1 MRKINVMVKVISLV
15 LALSFITTQ
24 VSIAGTAE
32 ISSKDTLA
40 PSLVS
45 GNINPERNER
55 VQNDVAKEMPGAIG
69 NGKLL
74 VDFMSGDFYPIVILM
89 DAIRETKLRNALNYA
104 ITRNLSWE
112 LDSAVSKNVYL
123 QRRQLIMKNLVALS
137 NNLTKQLYLFY
148 GAVKGPENY
157 LLAFRTGEKVGV
169 SVELVDKLSIEHL
182 AQLLFHECASE
193 HLAIVGAGGR
203 RYVDREDHRTIYKEI
218 QARVFGFDEV
228 EPLKKKLRGFINEKV
243 EELRNKRRAATTL
256 KFPGTPALTYGSVGY
271 EGLIAKIKANYS
283 QPLPR
288 EALQYIRNIIQSK
301 APPDFFTDQ
310 EKEDLNKIVKAL
322 TGQISFQDLNLKL
335 ESPPY
340 EGKPL
345 HSIVVNLIDLKD
357 EKIFRTNEGNFYQEI
372 TTYDEAT
379 GTLSIHIPKA
389 FFEEYFQ
396 GENRSAI
403 TQAILHPL
411 LEAIMGLS
419 HQEAALALSF
429 YNSDA
434 TIAAQGKVNISD
446 VHRLIIKEAKNMAI
460 NGDKAAIRQLN
471 ALLNPDFGFR
481 LTGADIQALKVRR
494 RTIESLDTIR
504 IHSEELAR
512 IINGLARGPIGRF
525 DTKISLPDIAPLAGV
540 EAGEMPPQ
548 AILDE
553 YSLVTNATVAAALAV
568 VADGYTGKMTNLTE
582 KAEVKIIKDGADG
595 LAKREMQVIFTL
607 SGYRIIVTVSEGGL
621 RDAVEESFL
630 GGEAIGKK
638 GWEVVSIA
646 LDVIEG
652 TTVVAEGKAGGVSL
666 AVSAK
671 GAGTLL
677 GNVSDVYAA
686 IIAAYVP
693 KEKIADFKR
702 EPLDP
707 GPYEGEENVD
717 ILKLH
722 ITKQLTRIAQA
733 NNINLN
739 QMEVVLLN
747 RDRESVRIKVFKEL
761 ESTSGLKVTIIEDGT
776 FNHALKASLGGKGER
791 LKVFF
796 GTSGAPEAFSNVI
809 IAKMYHKD
817 GAVASARVL
826 SYDSLKKA
834 KDLSRSNAYNFS
846 EIEQKIME
854 ELRPQDF
861 ESILAGNKLFTSA
874 DVKGEPDAAITF
886 ITDNEVFD
894 QPGVR
899 SIDTNR
905 YVVTTLRLREENGKA
920 YTWIEERIAL
930 FTPLGTEIKPC
941 PVTGTV
947 DVKNNNIEMGAMPT
961 AAQNVNEL
969 LNNIK
974 DTVQIT
980 KASVAVTN
988 PAEFRA
994 KTVDYLAFESALNQN
1009 PDVKASAQYIL
1020 RKVALSFNLKLASIH
1035 DFYMAKKEG
1044 KWDHI
1049 TVPAV
1054 NGRADV
1060 YYLYQQLFRA
1070 AKEKNVGLI
1079 IAELARSEARYSA
1092 QDAAEF
1098 TAVTIASAIK
1108 QGYKGLIFAQGD
1120 HYQVNKEKFAKGG
1133 EDREKELK
1141 AIEKLIREAVLA
1153 GKYNIDIDSSSLVDD
1168 AALDQ
1173 IVEMERTF
1181 VHRYLEEYPG
1191 LLMWL
1196 DENGKKALH
1205 RHLVDELEMGKIFTA
1220 DYLTSDERRQIEE
1233 LYRKMHKTSVEITMR
1248 FIRYIRALEKEIGL
1262 TVPISIGIEERHVDN
1277 IKHKDNPSTVL
1288 GSKILTQAILA
1299 MTRQEGLVGPSKL
1312 SLQTGAMHGVGG
1324 QVDFGI
1330 YQRHHEFRQEIGIDV
1345 DVQHGASTLEK
1356 EDFDKMRDG
1365 DVGEVHLATEY
1376 QKIELGIV
1384 AMMMP
1389 ELAERMASYL
1399 EELMKTDSYKKFYSM
1414 WRLAHGDATLVLA
1427 SIKEDDKDRQKKISR
1442 YQELAAMQSQKTRN
1456 QVIVEIL
1463 GDSLPKGI
1471 KGTLKDLTKELPG
1484 PFKKELWNLPKNVRT
1499 AVDNAFYKEFST
1511 ILEKLGVTNTRD
1523 IIEKIVPFDRQPTIL
1538 PLRPKALQEIL
1549 GGITQTADPAQNIS
1563 KDLPVRAEV
1572 FKANLINA
1580 LSEHP
1585 DKTFVL
1591 GIDTDIGSGQQNRLQ
1606 EIFNAVRQVES
1617 IKNATGERLF
1627 PNLLVRTN
1635 KAQDLTSDILEL
1647 KEKMQ
1652 VDLSNVFV
1660 VGKKANVDGNVFGAI
1675 AGEGRAWIAAVD
1687 DSQAGYAG
1695 YVPVFEAAT
1704 LAIMAYLN
1712 AEGKAD
1718 MDAIRYFYNAV
1729 AEKPVDPGMLQDMLT
1744 KRIIYILPKITNF
1757 ETDDLKKLYELAAQV
1772 YIAA

>member
-15 LALSFITTQ
+15 MALSFITTQ
-24 VSIAGTAE
+24 VSIAGTVE

-40 PSLVS
+40 PASVF
-45 GNINPERNER
+45 GNINKERNEKI
-55 VQNDVAKEMPGAIG
+55 QDIAKESMPNAIG
-69 NGKLL
+69 NGEPLIGLMKGKLPSRIKL
-74 VDFMSGDFYPIVILM
+74 SHER
-89 DAIRETKLRNALNYA
+89 AEKLRNAIKLA
-104 ITRNLSWE
+104 IRMSVLKIPAQHEKRRWQ
-112 LDSAVSKNVYL
+112 AV
-123 QRRQLIMKNLVALS
+123 INLVDLWA
-137 NNLTKQLYLFY
+137 NLTKQAYLYN
-148 GAVKGPENY
+148 GVVQTPQDY
-157 LLAFRTGEKVGV
+157 LLGFRARGNVG
-169 SVELVDKLSIEHL
+169 LSIELIDRLSPELL
-182 AQLLFHECASE
+182 AQYVFHECVSE
-193 HLAIVGAGGR
+193 RAIIAGLIGR
-203 RYVDREDHRTIYKEI
+203 RAAHRVIYKGI
-218 QARVFGFDEV
+218 QSAIFGPESV
-228 EPLKKKLRGFINEKV
+228 AALGRELRGFINEKV
-243 EELRNKRRAATTL
+243 GELRNKRRAATTL
-256 KFPGTPALTYGSVGY
+256 KFPGTPALIHGSVEY
-271 EGLIAKIKANYS
+271 EYLIAKIKAIS
-283 QPLPR
+283 SRPLTR
-288 EALQYIRNIIQSK
+288 EELIHIRNIIQSK

-322 TGQISFQDLNLKL
+322 TGQISSQGLSLTLK
-335 ESPPY
+335 SPLY
-340 EGKPL
+340 KNKPL
-345 HSIVVNLIDLKD
+345 YNIEINLMDLKD
-357 EKIFRTNEGNFYQEI
+357 KNIFRTNEGNFYQEI
-372 TTYDEAT
+372 TTYDEAS

-389 FFEEYFQ
+389 FFDEYFQ

-403 TQAILHPL
+403 TQTILHPL

-446 VHRLIIKEAKNMAI
+446 VHRYIIEETKKMAI

-471 ALLNPDFGFR
+471 ALLNPDFRFG
-481 LTGADIQALKVRR
+481 LTGADIQALKVRG
-494 RTIESLDTIR
+494 RTINSLDTIR

-525 DTKISLPDIAPLAGV
+525 DTKISLGDIAKPELI
-540 EAGEMPPQ
+540 AGEMPPQ
-548 AILDE
+548 DILDE

-568 VADGYTGKMTNLTE
+568 VADGYTGKVTDLTE
-582 KAEVKIIKDGADG
+582 KTEVKIIKDGADG
-595 LAKREMQVIFTL
+595 LAKREMQVIFNL

-621 RDAVEESFL
+621 RDAVEESFR
-630 GGEAIGKK
+630 GGEEIGKK
-638 GWEVVSIA
+638 GMEVVSIA
-646 LDVIEG
+646 LDVIED
-652 TTVVAEGKAGGVSL
+652 TRAVAEGKAGGVSL

-677 GNVSDVYAA
+677 GNAPDVYAA
-686 IIAAYVP
+686 IIAAHVP
-693 KEKIADFKR
+693 KEKIADFER
-702 EPLDP
+702 EPLEP
-707 GPYEGEENVD
+707 GPYEGGEGSVA
-717 ILKLH
+717 IARH
-722 ITKQLTRIAQA
+722 FIIKQLTRIAQA

-739 QMEVVLLN
+739 QIEVVLLN
-747 RDRESVRIKVFKEL
+747 RDRESVRIKAFKEL
-761 ESTSGLKVTIIEDGT
+761 ERKNGLKVTIIEDGT
-776 FNHALKASLGGKGER
+776 FNHALKASLGGKGEK
-791 LKVFF
+791 LKIFF

-834 KDLSRSNAYNFS
+834 NDLSHSNAYNFS
-846 EIEQKIME
+846 DAEQKIIK

-861 ESILAGNKLFTSA
+861 ESILAGDKLFTPA

-886 ITDNEVFD
+886 ITDNEVFG
-894 QPGVR
+894 QPGVKL
-899 SIDTNR
+899 IDKNT
-905 YVVTTLRLREENGKA
+905 YVVTTLRLREKNGKA
-920 YTWIEERIAL
+920 YTWIEERTAL
-930 FTPLGTEIKPC
+930 LTPLGTEIKPYAA
-941 PVTGTV
+941 TGSV
-947 DVKNNNIEMGAMPT
+947 DVKNDNVEMGAMPT

-994 KTVDYLAFESALNQN
+994 KTVDYLAFEAALNQN

-1020 RKVALSFNLKLASIH
+1020 REVALSFNLKLASIH

-1060 YYLYQQLFRA
+1060 YHLYRQLFRV

-1079 IAELARSEARYSA
+1079 IAELARSEGRYSA

-1108 QGYKGLIFAQGD
+1108 QRYEGLIFAQGD

-1141 AIEKLIREAVLA
+1141 AIEKLTREAVLA

-1181 VHRYLEEYPG
+1181 VHRYLEEHPE
-1191 LLMWL
+1191 LLVGL

-1205 RHLVDELEMGKIFTA
+1205 RRLVDELEMGRIEEGTFTA
-1220 DYLTSDERRQIEE
+1220 DYLTSDERQQIEE
-1233 LYRKMHKTSVEITMR
+1233 LYRKMHKTSIEITMR

-1299 MTRQEGLVGPSKL
+1299 VTRQEGLVGPSKL

-1399 EELMKTDSYKKFYSM
+1399 EELMKTDSYKKFSSM

-1427 SIKEDDKDRQKKISR
+1427 SIK
-1442 YQELAAMQSQKTRN
+1442 
-1456 QVIVEIL
+1456 
-1463 GDSLPKGI
+1463 
-1471 KGTLKDLTKELPG
+1471 
-1484 PFKKELWNLPKNVRT
+1484 
-1499 AVDNAFYKEFST
+1499 
-1511 ILEKLGVTNTRD
+1511 
-1523 IIEKIVPFDRQPTIL
+1523 
-1538 PLRPKALQEIL
+1538 
-1549 GGITQTADPAQNIS
+1549 
-1563 KDLPVRAEV
+1563 
-1572 FKANLINA
+1572 
-1580 LSEHP
+1580 
-1585 DKTFVL
+1585 
-1591 GIDTDIGSGQQNRLQ
+1591 
-1606 EIFNAVRQVES
+1606 
-1617 IKNATGERLF
+1617 
-1627 PNLLVRTN
+1627 
-1635 KAQDLTSDILEL
+1635 
-1647 KEKMQ
+1647 
-1652 VDLSNVFV
+1652 
-1660 VGKKANVDGNVFGAI
+1660 
-1675 AGEGRAWIAAVD
+1675 
-1687 DSQAGYAG
+1687 
-1695 YVPVFEAAT
+1695 
-1704 LAIMAYLN
+1704 
-1712 AEGKAD
+1712 
-1718 MDAIRYFYNAV
+1718 
-1729 AEKPVDPGMLQDMLT
+1729 
-1744 KRIIYILPKITNF
+1744 
-1757 ETDDLKKLYELAAQV
+1757 
-1772 YIAA
+1772 